1 MAKEPIFL
9 NLSSNSSYLPFSQ
22 KFIFVGNGGGD
33 QYEIQEI
40 YRLIDPSID
49 ITFRFLFSGNNTKL
63 LENML
68 NSILFPDSPK
78 LSEIQILN
86 NEVVRPNPK
95 YRGTIRADITC
106 RANLDE
112 DNIISPIEMQIV
124 IYGDYTKRLLN
135 SNKGLCYENDYET
148 AWSLGLFINVTK
160 SQKYSS

>member
-1 MAKEPIFL
+1 
-9 NLSSNSSYLPFSQ
+9 
-22 KFIFVGNGGGD
+22 
-33 QYEIQEI
+33 
-40 YRLIDPSID
+40 
-49 ITFRFLFSGNNTKL
+49 
-63 LENML
+63 ML

-124 IYGDYTKRLLN
+124 IYGNYTKRLLN

-160 SQKYSS
+160 SQKYSSYNDLNKIKNGEKKNLIFQILLRLI